1 MTEPVVTATL
11 STEEKCAVNADN
23 EVVPLV
29 PKKTSSTWWSRCVLR
44 YKTTRKCVSS
54 KSALLILFWSL
65 VFGGANPDLFSRDY
79 TYIYSLAGY
88 GLLAI
93 LFCFFPL
100 AGFLADVK
108 YGRYKVV
115 VRSMYLILISYPTL
129 TIAGGIF
136 YGTMVGF
143 TSASDDGSCNASCF
157 AVLVM
162 ISVVLLL
169 AYIAFCTGMV
179 GFTANAVQFGMDQLH
194 DSPGEDRTLF
204 IHWYVWVYFLIAVL
218 GQLAWNPAIQY
229 PYNFENIVSQTHR
242 WYNFVGYVF
251 LGLTPVGIVFSLIVT
266 LCLAKHRRNWFLIE
280 PGTVNPYKLVYSVT
294 KFARQHKTPVRRS
307 AFTYCEDEIPTG
319 LDLGKEKYGGP
330 FSTEQVEDVKVFYGL
345 LKVLF
350 SFGAVFFLDFASNS
364 VLPYYAL
371 HTAAY
376 YKLSSDSNYNLS
388 VTKFNGTLPEHILL
402 NSGLLSPLLV
412 TICLPLYLCL
422 LRPFISGYV
431 PGMLKRMGLGTIL
444 TFLSLTVTFS
454 MDIAAHQKTK
464 STHCMFDV
472 PDYSDTASDEVIS
485 VPEQSP
491 LFLIVPL
498 VLTSLSHMLI
508 YTAVFEFI
516 CSQSPHSMKGLL
528 IGLLYA
534 IKGLYQLLAT
544 LVVVPFAVGYT
555 SHPSHVGQMSCGFYY
570 YLVNIVIGLITVLTY
585 MWVAKKYKYRE
596 RDEICEVHRYAEEYY
611 SNPQQ
616 EQYYDYY

>member
-1 MTEPVVTATL
+1 MMEPPHPPVAANL
-11 STEEKCAVNADN
+11 STERLCAINSDDEAA
-23 EVVPLV
+23 PLLV
-29 PKKTSSTWWSRCVLR
+29 KKTSSTWWSRCVRR

-65 VFGGANPDLFSRDY
+65 LFGVVNPDLFSRNA
-79 TYIYSLAGY
+79 TSIYSLVSYIVTAVF
-88 GLLAI
+88 
-93 LFCFFPL
+93 FCCFPL

-108 YGRYKVV
+108 YGRYKLV
-115 VRSMYLILISYPTL
+115 VRSLGLAVVSSPASIVI
-129 TIAGGIF
+129 GGIF
-136 YGTMVGF
+136 TGTKMGL
-143 TSASDDGSCNASCF
+143 TSADDGCRETCI
-157 AVLVM
+157 AVLTV
-162 ISVVLLL
+162 ISIVLLL
-169 AYIAFCTGMV
+169 TTASFYTAAV
-179 GFTANAVQFGMDQLH
+179 GFTANVIQFGMDQLH

-204 IHWYVWVYFLIAVL
+204 IHWYVWVYFVTIVID
-218 GQLAWNPAIQY
+218 QLAWNSATQY
-229 PYNFENIVSQTHR
+229 PYNFESIISQTHR
-242 WYNFVGYVF
+242 WYNFVGYVS
-251 LGLTPVGIVFSLIVT
+251 LGLIPVIFMISLIVT

-280 PGTVNPYKLVYSVT
+280 PGTFNPYKLVYRVT

-330 FSTEQVEDVKVFYGL
+330 FSTEQVEDAKVFYGI

-350 SFGAVFFLDFASNS
+350 SFGTVFFLDFAANS

-371 HTAAY
+371 HTTTY
-376 YKLSSDSNYNLS
+376 YYEHSNNN
-388 VTKFNGTLPEHILL
+388 VTKFNGTLTEHILL
-402 NSGLLSPLLV
+402 NCGLLSPLLIA
-412 TICLPLYLCL
+412 ICLPLYLCL
-422 LRPFISGYV
+422 LRPFVSQYV
-431 PGMLKRMGLGTIL
+431 PGMLKRMGLGMM
-444 TFLSLTVTFS
+444 LSLLSLLATFS

-464 STHCMFDV
+464 STHCMFKV
-472 PDYSDTASDEVIS
+472 PDYLKTSSEEVIS
-485 VPEQSP
+485 VPEQSS
-491 LFLIVPL
+491 LLLIVPL

-544 LVVVPFAVGYT
+544 LLVVPFAVVYI

-570 YLVNIVIGLITVLTY
+570 YLVNIIIGLIAVLMY
-585 MWVAKKYKYRE
+585 VWVAKKYKYRE

-616 EQYYDYY
+616 EHHDYD

>member
-1 MTEPVVTATL
+1 MEPLHQPVSASL
-11 STEEKCAVNADN
+11 STEEQCA
-23 EVVPLV
+23 PLLV
-29 PKKTSSTWWSRCVLR
+29 KKTSSTWWSRCVLR

-54 KSALLILFWSL
+54 KLALLILFWSFFL
-65 VFGGANPDLFSRDY
+65 GGANPDLILREF
-79 TYIYSLAGY
+79 TYLYSLVIYA
-88 GLLAI
+88 LLGV

-115 VRSMYLILISYPTL
+115 VRSLWLILIFYLALAIIVGTL
-129 TIAGGIF
+129 S
-136 YGTMVGF
+136 GTAVGF
-143 TSASDDGSCNASCF
+143 TSADDGSCNITCV
-157 AVLVM
+157 AVLTV
-162 ISVVLLL
+162 ISIVFLLTFVAL
-169 AYIAFCTGMV
+169 YTGFV
-179 GFTANAVQFGMDQLH
+179 GFAANVIQFGMDQLLE
-194 DSPGEDRTLF
+194 SPGEDRTLF
-204 IHWYVWVYFLIAVL
+204 IHWYVWVYFVFTFYC
-218 GQLAWNPAIQY
+218 QLAWNLAIQY
-229 PYNFENIVSQTHR
+229 PYNFENAISQSHR
-242 WYNFVGYVF
+242 WYNFFGYVF
-251 LGLTPVGIVFSLIVT
+251 LGLIPVLVVIPLTIT
-266 LCLAKHRRNWFLIE
+266 LCLARRRRNWFLIE
-280 PGTVNPYKLVYSVT
+280 PGTVNPYRLVYRVS
-294 KFARQHKTPVRRS
+294 KFARQYKTPVRRS

-330 FSTEQVEDVKVFYGL
+330 FSTEQVEDVKVFCGI

-350 SFGAVFFLDFASNS
+350 SFGAAFFLDFAANS

-376 YKLSSDSNYNLS
+376 YKLPTNN

-402 NSGLLSPLLV
+402 NSGLLSPLLIA
-412 TICLPLYLCL
+412 ICLPLYLCL
-422 LRPFISGYV
+422 LRPFISRYV
-431 PGMLKRMGLGTIL
+431 PGMLKRMGLGMSLI
-444 TFLSLTVTFS
+444 FLSLIATFS

-472 PDYSDTASDEVIS
+472 PDYSETASEEVIS

-491 LFLIVPL
+491 FFLIVPL

-544 LVVVPFAVGYT
+544 LLVVPFAVGYT
-555 SHPSHVGQMSCGFYY
+555 SHPNHVGQMSCGFYC
-570 YLVNIVIGLITVLTY
+570 YLVNIVIGLIAVLTY

-616 EQYYDYY
+616 EQYYDYD